1 MADALR
7 GVELVDLIF
16 EYYESIDS
24 KYEALLPLKQVYV
37 PEPISDS
44 TSEGL

>member
-1 MADALR
+1 
-7 GVELVDLIF
+7 LIF
-16 EYYESIDS
+16 EYYEHFDS
-24 KYEALLPLKQVYV
+24 KYKGLLPLKQVYV